1 MDRCLTQR
9 ESPHT
14 RRIAAVLGTD
24 PLGSPPAALRLSLC
38 VWSDLRRLLAFIPDR
53 SGPAK
58 HHDMSAAIDHGP
70 AHRSANERDPA
81 LLDNEIAP
89 DLAVKL
95 QPHAAPDHHV
105 PADAAPKAVS
115 RVAVMGP
122 SICPSRL
129 IIEGQPPCRC

>member
-38 VWSDLRRLLAFIPDR
+38 VWSDLRRLIALIPDR
-53 SGPAK
+53 FGPAK

-70 AHRSANERDPA
+70 AHRSPNERDPA
-81 LLDNEIAP
+81 LLDNDIAP
-89 DLAVKL
+89 DLAVTL
-95 QPHAAPDHHV
+95 QPYSALDHHV
-105 PADAAPKAVS
+105 PLTLPQRAVS
-115 RVAVMGP
+115 RVAVM
-122 SICPSRL
+122 
-129 IIEGQPPCRC
+129 